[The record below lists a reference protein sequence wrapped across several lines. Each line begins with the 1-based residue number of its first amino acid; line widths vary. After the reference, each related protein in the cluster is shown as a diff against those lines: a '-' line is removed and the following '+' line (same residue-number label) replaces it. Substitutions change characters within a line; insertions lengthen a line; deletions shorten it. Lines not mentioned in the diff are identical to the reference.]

1 MKHSELVL
9 RPAILQPPQAQ
20 GYIKVR
26 KSFGHNV
33 LESCKVKEK
42 NKSKVRKPPTV
53 GAISISHPSFDRLS
67 WVPTSRIRGYLMV
80 KQLPGWKKSWT
91 R

>member
-42 NKSKVRKPPTV
+42 NKSKVRKPPMV
-53 GAISISHPSFDRLS
+53 GLI
-67 WVPTSRIRGYLMV
+67 
-80 KQLPGWKKSWT
+80 
-91 R
+91 